1 MRIYKQTLIVLATL
15 ITLCI
20 PSLCQ
25 AHPHAFT
32 ESAITF
38 IMRDGQLKGI
48 EQKWKF
54 DSMFTMFMLEEF
66 DENRDGKISTTER
79 ARIEKESFGTLYD
92 FGYFTYINVNEE
104 FIKAPKGEDFQVKLE
119 GDQML
124 YSFFLPLEVKAPATV
139 MVSVFDES
147 YYTDIIIEAF
157 ANIKESESKSIELKI
172 ADAPEFAYYAGMI
185 IPRKA
190 TLKLK

>member
-1 MRIYKQTLIVLATL
+1 MTTYKQTFIAFAAFILFLMPA
-15 ITLCI
+15 LC
-20 PSLCQ
+20 S

-32 ESAITF
+32 ESAVTF
-38 IMRDGQLKGI
+38 VMRDGKLKGI

-66 DENRDGKISTTER
+66 DENRNGKIDPKER
-79 ARIEKESFGTLYD
+79 NRIEKESFGTLYD

-104 FIKAPKGEDFQVKLE
+104 FIKAPRGKNFTVELD
-119 GDQML
+119 GDQMI
-124 YSFFLPLEVKAPATV
+124 YSFFLPLEVKGPSTV

-157 ANIKESESKSIELKI
+157 ANIKESESGKIELKMS
-172 ADAPEFAYYAGMI
+172 DAPEFAYYAGMI